1 MLIADIFNAVSKP
14 TNHLSSNKMCKPI
27 VDLHGGAAINSLCS
41 TARICI
47 VMQII
52 VPKHTSCK
60 HSLHTATFEPQ
71 LPQMAGV
78 IHDVYALTGQVII
91 TR

>member
-1 MLIADIFNAVSKP
+1 
-14 TNHLSSNKMCKPI
+14 
-27 VDLHGGAAINSLCS
+27 
-41 TARICI
+41 
-47 VMQII
+47 MQII

>member
-1 MLIADIFNAVSKP
+1 MLIADIFNAVSKS

-60 HSLHTATFEPQ
+60 HSPHTATFEPQ
-71 LPQMAGV
+71 LPQMESYMMYTYWLV
-78 IHDVYALTGQVII
+78 K
-91 TR
+91 